1 MKIDE
6 LISELEQVKE
16 EHGNINV
23 ETSNTTHRTEINRA
37 EKSNHSETVILLP
50 P

>member
-16 EHGNINV
+16 EHGNV
-23 ETSNTTHRTEINRA
+23 EVNNYCEYGENKR
-37 EKSNHSETVILLP
+37 ILFEDGIQIWVP
-50 P
+50 RQD